1 MDFLRRG
8 SDQPQ
13 TVRSSAGQH
22 LAPSAMAAEAPARP
36 KHASADSLGP
46 KWVRVASVVLLFSLA
61 VLALSIAG
69 LFYFSRDREAHLVDA
84 SKVQAVFLT
93 NGQVYFGKVKEINHQ
108 FVNLQDIY
116 YLNSQS
122 SSNSDNKDQN
132 STPTNFSLVKL
143 GCELHSP
150 LDQMVINRDQ
160 VSFWE
165 NLNSDG
171 KVAKGIAQWKSENPD
186 GLKCSETTNN
196 TQQSATNNNATSTDN
211 KQ

>member
-1 MDFLRRG
+1 
-8 SDQPQ
+8 
-13 TVRSSAGQH
+13 
-22 LAPSAMAAEAPARP
+22 MAAEAPARP
-36 KHASADSLGP
+36 KHASADSVGP

-69 LFYFSRDREAHLVDA
+69 LFYFSRDREAHLVDTG
-84 SKVQAVFLT
+84 KVQAVFLT

-108 FVNLQDIY
+108 FVDLQDIY

-122 SSNSDNKDQN
+122 SNSDNKDQ
-132 STPTNFSLVKL
+132 STTPTNFTLVKL
-143 GCELHSP
+143 GCELHRP
-150 LDQMVINRDQ
+150 LDQMIINRDQ

-196 TQQSATNNNATSTDN
+196 TQQSTTATDN
-211 KQ
+211 TSKQQ